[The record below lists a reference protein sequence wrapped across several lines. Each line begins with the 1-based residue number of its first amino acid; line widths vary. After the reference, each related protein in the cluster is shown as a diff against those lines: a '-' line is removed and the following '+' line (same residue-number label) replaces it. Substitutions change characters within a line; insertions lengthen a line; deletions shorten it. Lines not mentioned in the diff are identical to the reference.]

1 MLVQLIG
8 AITGTEDYEI
18 KFARAERE
26 LKVLGYKVVNPVP
39 IGEKVVATHIKP
51 KHEDFMKATIRSL
64 VNVDAVCVIDG
75 AETSLGVKQEIAV
88 AEAIGLTFI
97 DYKMVSKKW

>member
-8 AITGTEDYEI
+8 KITGTSDYKERFE
-18 KFARAERE
+18 KAERE
-26 LKVLGYKVVNPVP
+26 LKTLGYKVVNPVP
-39 IGEKVVATHIKP
+39 IGEKVIATHIKP
-51 KHEDFMKATIRSL
+51 KHEDFMKATIKSL

-75 AETSLGVKQEIAV
+75 AETSLGAKQEIEV
-88 AEAIGLTFI
+88 AKAIGLTFI